1 MPAVNWHFLLTAISC
16 VCVLICTYLDVP
28 CSILYVCTLFTFLF
42 YSDYIY
48 IYIRCHIYYCTNLY
62 LNVA

>member
-48 IYIRCHIYYCTNLY
+48 IYIYAVIFITVLIYI
-62 LNVA
+62 